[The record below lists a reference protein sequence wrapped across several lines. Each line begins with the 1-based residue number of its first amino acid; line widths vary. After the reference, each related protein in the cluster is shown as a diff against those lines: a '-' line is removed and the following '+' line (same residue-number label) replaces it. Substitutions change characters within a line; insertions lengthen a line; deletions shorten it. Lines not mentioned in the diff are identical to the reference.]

1 MSVDSTSNLERM
13 TFKFNQKNK
22 MSIASNIVDTVG
34 NTPLIKLNHVTEGLE
49 AEVYVK
55 GEFFNPLFSVK
66 DRIGKSMIEAAEA
79 DGQLKPGGS
88 IIEATSGNTGIA
100 LAFVAR
106 AKGYKCILT
115 MPETMS
121 VERRVL
127 LRSLGADI
135 VLTPGPKGMG
145 GAIAKAKQL
154 LAEDLSAFGPSQ
166 FDNPA
171 NPEIH
176 RQTTAEEIWADSEG
190 NIDAIVTG
198 VGTGGTITGV
208 AEVIKSRNPDF
219 VAIAVEPEN
228 SPVIGGGSPGPH
240 KIQGIGAGFI
250 PPNLNTEIVD
260 GTITV
265 TNEDAFEMAQKLAQL
280 EGIPA
285 GISTGANVWSAI
297 EVAKRP
303 EFKGKRI
310 VTVGCSST
318 ERYLS
323 TPLAESYREEVT
335 NLPVAELPE

>member
-1 MSVDSTSNLERM
+1 
-13 TFKFNQKNK
+13 
-22 MSIASNIVDTVG
+22 MSIATNIVDTVG

-49 AEVYVK
+49 AEVFVK
-55 GEFFNPLFSVK
+55 AEFFNPLFSVK
-66 DRIGKSMIEAAEA
+66 DRIGKSMIETAEA
-79 DGQLKPGGS
+79 EGKLKPGGS

-127 LRSLGADI
+127 LRSLGAEI
-135 VLTPGPKGMG
+135 VLTPGAKGMG

-154 LAEDLSAFGPSQ
+154 LAEDPSAFGPSQ

-171 NPEIH
+171 NPEVH
-176 RQTTAEEIWADSEG
+176 RKTTAEEIWADSDG
-190 NIDAIVTG
+190 NIDAIVCG

-208 AEVIKSRNPDF
+208 TEVIKAKNPDF
-219 VAIAVEPEN
+219 KAIAVEPEN

-240 KIQGIGAGFI
+240 KVQGIGAGFI
-250 PPNLNTEIVD
+250 PGNLNTEVLD

-310 VTVGCSST
+310 VTIGCSST

-323 TPLAESYREEVT
+323 TPLAESYREEVM

>member
-1 MSVDSTSNLERM
+1 MSVDSTNNLERM
-13 TFKFNQKNK
+13 TFKFNQKDK

-55 GEFFNPLFSVK
+55 AEFFNPLFSVK
-66 DRIGKSMIEAAEA
+66 DRIGKSMIEVAEA

-121 VERRVL
+121 IERRVL
-127 LRSLGADI
+127 LRSLGAEI

-265 TNEDAFEMAQKLAQL
+265 TNEDAFEMAQKLSL
-280 EGIPA
+280 IH
-285 GISTGANVWSAI
+285 I
-297 EVAKRP
+297 
-303 EFKGKRI
+303 
-310 VTVGCSST
+310 
-318 ERYLS
+318 
-323 TPLAESYREEVT
+323 
-335 NLPVAELPE
+335 

>member
-1 MSVDSTSNLERM
+1 
-13 TFKFNQKNK
+13 

-34 NTPLIKLNHVTEGLE
+34 STPLIKLNHVTEGLE

-55 GEFFNPLFSVK
+55 AEFFNPLFSVK

-121 VERRVL
+121 IERRIL

-285 GISTGANVWSAI
+285 GISTGAHVWSAI
-297 EVAKRP
+297 AVAKP
-303 EFKGKRI
+303 
-310 VTVGCSST
+310 
-318 ERYLS
+318 
-323 TPLAESYREEVT
+323 
-335 NLPVAELPE
+335 

>member
-1 MSVDSTSNLERM
+1 
-13 TFKFNQKNK
+13 

-34 NTPLIKLNHVTEGLE
+34 NTPLIKLNSVTEGLDC
-49 AEVYVK
+49 EVFVK
-55 GEFFNPLFSVK
+55 AEFFNPLFSVK
-66 DRIGKSMIEAAEA
+66 DRIGKAMIETAEA
-79 DGQLKPGGS
+79 DGKLKPGGS

-121 VERRVL
+121 IERRVL

-154 LAEDLSAFGPSQ
+154 LAEDPSAFGPSQ

-171 NPEIH
+171 NPEVH
-176 RQTTAEEIWADSEG
+176 RQTTAEEIWADTEG
-190 NIDAIVTG
+190 DVDAIVAG

-208 AEVIKSRNPDF
+208 GEVIKSRNPDF
-219 VAIAVEPEN
+219 KVIAVEPEN

-250 PPNLNTEIVD
+250 PGNLNTEIVD
-260 GTITV
+260 EAITV
-265 TNEDAFEMAQKLAQL
+265 TNEEAFEMAQKLAQL
-280 EGIPA
+280 EGVPA
-285 GISTGANVWSAI
+285 GISTGANVASALK
-297 EVAKRP
+297 VAARP

-310 VTVGCSST
+310 VTIGCSST

-323 TPLAESYREEVT
+323 TPLAETYREEVM
-335 NLPVAELPE
+335 NLPIADLPE

>member
-1 MSVDSTSNLERM
+1 
-13 TFKFNQKNK
+13 
-22 MSIASNIVDTVG
+22 MSIATNMVDTVG
-34 NTPLIKLNHVTEGLE
+34 NTPLIKLNSVTEGLD
-49 AEVYVK
+49 AEIFVK
-55 GEFFNPLFSVK
+55 AEFFNPLFSVK

-79 DGQLKPGGS
+79 DGSLKPGGT
-88 IIEATSGNTGIA
+88 IIEPTSGNTGIA

-106 AKGYKCILT
+106 AKGYKCILV

-121 VERRVL
+121 IERRVL

-154 LAEDLSAFGPSQ
+154 LEEDPSAFGPGQ

-171 NPEIH
+171 NPEVH
-176 RQTTAEEIWADSEG
+176 RKTTAEEIWADTEG
-190 NIDAIVTG
+190 NIDAIVAG

-208 AEVIKSRNPDF
+208 TEVIKSRNPDF
-219 VAIAVEPEN
+219 KAIAVEPEN

-250 PPNLNTEIVD
+250 PGNLNTEVID

-265 TNEDAFEMAQKLAQL
+265 TNEDAFAMAQKLAQL
-280 EGIPA
+280 EGLPA
-285 GISTGANVWSAI
+285 GISTGANVWCAI

-310 VTVGCSST
+310 VTIGCSST

-323 TPLAESYREEVT
+323 TPLAESYREEVM

>member
-1 MSVDSTSNLERM
+1 
-13 TFKFNQKNK
+13 
-22 MSIASNIVDTVG
+22 MSIATNIVDTVG
-34 NTPLIKLNHVTEGLE
+34 NTPLIKLNNVTEGLD
-49 AEVYVK
+49 AEIFVK
-55 GEFFNPLFSVK
+55 AEFFNPLFSVK
-66 DRIGKSMIEAAEA
+66 DRIGKSMIETAEA
-79 DGQLKPGGS
+79 EGKLKPGGS

-121 VERRVL
+121 IERRLL

-145 GAIAKAKQL
+145 GAIAMAKKL
-154 LAEDLSAFGPSQ
+154 LADDPSAFGPSQ

-171 NPEIH
+171 NPEVH
-176 RQTTAEEIWADSEG
+176 RKTTAEEIWADSDG
-190 NIDAIVTG
+190 NIDAIVCG

-208 AEVIKSRNPDF
+208 AEVLKAKNPDF
-219 VAIAVEPEN
+219 KAIAVEPEN

-250 PPNLNTEIVD
+250 PGNLNTEILD

-285 GISTGANVWSAI
+285 GISTGANVWAAI

-310 VTVGCSST
+310 VTIGCSST

-323 TPLAESYREEVT
+323 TPLAESYREEVM
-335 NLPVAELPE
+335 NFPVAELPE